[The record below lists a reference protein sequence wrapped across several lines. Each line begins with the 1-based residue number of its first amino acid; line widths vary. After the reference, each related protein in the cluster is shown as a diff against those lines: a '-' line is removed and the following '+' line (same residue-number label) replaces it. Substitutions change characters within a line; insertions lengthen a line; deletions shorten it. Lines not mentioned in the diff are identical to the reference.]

1 MRDDRFAMIGH
12 EERNAWEREIE
23 PMKCPHCGTENRP
36 EDHFCEECG
45 AQLTPLEATAPAG
58 GAAGLAA
65 GLVPGTT
72 LQNGRYLIAKALGEG
87 GMGSVLL
94 AKDTRLANKL
104 TVIKVLNAESSDP
117 EKLQEDVRNFKHE
130 AETLAHLDH
139 PLIPDVTDHFEE
151 GLRYYMAMDYV
162 EGENLEHWLE
172 RTRQPMSEQDALR
185 YALEVLDILEYLAKQ
200 QPAIVHRDIK
210 PANIIIGAKDKHAH
224 LVDFGIARANVM
236 LNGKLRKT
244 TALGTP
250 GYAPPEQYQGY
261 ADPRSDLYALAA
273 TMHHLVTNR
282 DPAEYPPFQFPPVRT
297 LNPKLSPQLERIL
310 LKALKTNADE
320 RYQSALAMRQDL
332 EELLAGTAVLSS
344 TDGYRLSD
352 SAPLRV
358 QPVQPSRRPTGAASS
373 THDSYTSLARDAE
386 RARQQQTQASGYAD
400 PDYYQDFQGQDFQQP
415 RQIFEPPRTFGQYQ
429 QPRQYNY
436 YGQRG
441 NYSRDQENQL
451 MWRFIFFIVTICII
465 TLIAFLLFSSIRFY

>member
-1 MRDDRFAMIGH
+1 
-12 EERNAWEREIE
+12 
-23 PMKCPHCGTENRP
+23 MKCPHCGTENRP
-36 EDHFCEECG
+36 GDHFCEECG
-45 AQLTPLEATAPAG
+45 AQLVATEATAPIG
-58 GAAGLAA
+58 GAVGLAA

-94 AKDTRLANKL
+94 AKDTRLADKP

-117 EKLQEDVRNFKHE
+117 EKLQEDVRNFKRE

-151 GLRYYMAMDYV
+151 GLRYYMVMDYV

-172 RTRQPMSEQDALR
+172 RTDQPMQEQDALR

-250 GYAPPEQYQGY
+250 GYAPPEQYQGF

-273 TMHHLVTNR
+273 TLHHLVTNR
-282 DPAEYPPFQFPPVRT
+282 DPGEYAPFQFPPVRT
-297 LNPKLSPQLERIL
+297 LKPKLSPQLEQIL
-310 LKALKTNADE
+310 SKALKTNAAE
-320 RYQSALAMRQDL
+320 RYQTALEMRQDL
-332 EELLAGTAVLSS
+332 ESLLAGTSVLGV
-344 TDGYRLSD
+344 TDSYRLSD
-352 SAPLRV
+352 SVPLRAL
-358 QPVQPSRRPTGAASS
+358 PPQPSKRPASASS
-373 THDSYTSLARDAE
+373 STRDSFESLAQTAE
-386 RARQQQTQASGYAD
+386 RARQQQQSRTSGYDD
-400 PDYYQDFQGQDFQQP
+400 PDYYQEMQSQDFQRP
-415 RQIFEPPRTFGQYQ
+415 RQIFEQPRSFGQYRP
-429 QPRQYNY
+429 PRQQNY
-436 YGQRG
+436 YGNR
-441 NYSRDQENQL
+441 NNLSREQENQL
-451 MWRFIFFIVTICII
+451 MWRFILFVVAICII
-465 TLIAFLLFSSIRFY
+465 SLIAFLLFSSLHFY